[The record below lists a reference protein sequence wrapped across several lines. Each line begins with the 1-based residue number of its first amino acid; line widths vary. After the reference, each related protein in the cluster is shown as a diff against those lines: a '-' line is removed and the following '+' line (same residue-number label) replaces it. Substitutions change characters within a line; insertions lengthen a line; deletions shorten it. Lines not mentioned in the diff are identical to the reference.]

1 MENNNGNRI
10 TGVALNVLT
19 PELAQ
24 KIDKIFEEN
33 NYDSSR
39 LINILLDIQEIVPR
53 QYIPKEIASYVNKKL
68 DVPFSRVYDVISF
81 YTALSSKPRAEYVI
95 QVCQSVVCKVVG
107 NVTLKDSLEKILG
120 IAVDEVTPDERYC
133 LEYTS
138 CFGACDVAPAM
149 RINGEVYGNLTT
161 EDKIKDA
168 LKSATM

>member
-1 MENNNGNRI
+1 MEKYNGNRV
-10 TGVALNVLT
+10 TGLALDVLT
-19 PELAQ
+19 PELAK

-39 LINILLDIQEIVPR
+39 LINILLDIQEVVPG

-68 DVPFSRVYDVISF
+68 DIPFSRVYDVISF
-81 YTALSSKPRAEYVI
+81 YTALSSTPRADYVI

-107 NVTLKDSLEKILG
+107 NLTLKESLENILG
-120 IAVDEVTPDERYC
+120 ITVDNATPDGKYY

-149 RINGEVYGNLTT
+149 RVNGEVYGNLTT
-161 EDKIKDA
+161 EEKIKEA
-168 LKSATM
+168 LNSATA